1 MNNNNIIYLIYDGEC
16 PICNYAAKVI
26 KLRQAVGK
34 LEIINARNK
43 HPLVDEVNN
52 HNYDLNNGILVKY
65 QGSLYYGNDAMHL
78 LALLGSPVD
87 LFNKI
92 NVILFKFKILVILC
106 YPIFKF
112 IRNCLLKILDVKK
125 IKNNHYSPIFKSVF
139 GESWNILPK
148 ILKKHYAIRPYSND
162 SIKLEGIMNIKLS
175 KLTKLI
181 KPMLRLFGALVP
193 YEGKNIPTIVY
204 VKSDPNKDSF
214 IFKRH
219 FKISKNNIYIS
230 HSTFLKLKDNEVLE
244 MMRFGVGWISY
255 YSYQNKKIILS
266 HKGYAWRIFKLTI
279 PIPLTFILGKGYA
292 EEKEINGNQ
301 FSMQMKII
309 HPLFGE
315 IFKYSGLFKII

>member
-1 MNNNNIIYLIYDGEC
+1 MNNNIIYLIYDGEC

-65 QGSLYYGNDAMHL
+65 QGNLYYGNDAMHL

-92 NVILFKFKILVILC
+92 NTILFKFKILVIIC

-112 IRNCLLKILDVKK
+112 FRNCLLKILNIKK
-125 IKNNHYSPIFKSVF
+125 IKNNYYNPIFKSVF
-139 GESWNILPK
+139 GESWDMLPK
-148 ILKKHYAIRPYSND
+148 ILRKHYAIRPYSND
-162 SIKLEGIMNIKLS
+162 NIKLEGVMNIKLS

-181 KPMLRLFGALVP
+181 RPLLIFFGALVP
-193 YEGKNIPTIVY
+193 YEGKNISTIVY
-204 VKSDPNKDSF
+204 AKSDPDKDSF
-214 IFKRH
+214 IFERH

-230 HSTFLKLKDNEVLE
+230 SSTFLKLRNNEVLE
-244 MMRFGVGWISY
+244 MMRFGIGWVSY
-255 YSYQNKKIILS
+255 YSYKNKKIILS
-266 HKGYAWRIFKLTI
+266 HKGYAWRIFKFTI

-292 EEKEINGNQ
+292 EEKEVDDNQ
-301 FSMQMKII
+301 FSMQMKIT

-315 IFKYSGLFKII
+315 VFKYSGLFKII